1 MKVVIVGGVAGG
13 MSAATRIRRL
23 SEEAE
28 IVVFEK
34 GPHVSFANCGMPYF
48 VGGVITERDELL
60 VVTPERLR
68 ARFRI
73 DVRANCEV
81 TAIDR
86 ERKEV
91 TVRDLPAGRTYAE
104 GYDRL
109 VLSPGANPIRP
120 PIPGADDPA
129 AHTLRDMADMDRIA
143 EAARAAEGG
152 RAVIVGGGFIGLE
165 MAENLRERGLDVAL
179 AEMLPQVL
187 PPLDAEMAEPLHR
200 ELRAKGVELHLANA
214 VAAVERRGDRVDVR
228 LKDGTVLPCDFIVL
242 CIGVRPNVELAR
254 QAGLEIGSTGG
265 IRVNDRLQTSDPDVY
280 AIGDAIETTDWVTG
294 RPTLIPLA
302 GPANRQGRIA
312 ADNICAATT
321 GCRRG
326 STFRGIQGTAI
337 LKVFDLVAAHTGANE
352 KSLRRAGIACEKVY
366 VHPANHVSYY
376 PGGRTMT
383 LKLLFAPADGGILGA
398 QIVGTD
404 GVDKRIDVLATAIQ
418 ARMTVYDL
426 EEAELAYAPPY
437 GAAKDPVN
445 MAGFVAANILRGD
458 VRVVHADSIPEGAA
472 LLDVRTPGEFE
483 RSHIPGAVN
492 VPLDE
497 LRERLGEVPDGDP
510 LVVYCLTG
518 VRSYIACRI
527 LEPHGL
533 RPINLSGG
541 TRTYRQHHPE

>member
-214 VAAVERRGDRVDVR
+214 VAAVERR
-228 LKDGTVLPCDFIVL
+228 P
-242 CIGVRPNVELAR
+242 PSN
-254 QAGLEIGSTGG
+254 AG
-265 IRVNDRLQTSDPDVY
+265 
-280 AIGDAIETTDWVTG
+280 
-294 RPTLIPLA
+294 
-302 GPANRQGRIA
+302 
-312 ADNICAATT
+312 
-321 GCRRG
+321 
-326 STFRGIQGTAI
+326 
-337 LKVFDLVAAHTGANE
+337 
-352 KSLRRAGIACEKVY
+352 
-366 VHPANHVSYY
+366 
-376 PGGRTMT
+376 
-383 LKLLFAPADGGILGA
+383 
-398 QIVGTD
+398 
-404 GVDKRIDVLATAIQ
+404 ATASTC
-418 ARMTVYDL
+418 A
-426 EEAELAYAPPY
+426 
-437 GAAKDPVN
+437 
-445 MAGFVAANILRGD
+445 
-458 VRVVHADSIPEGAA
+458 
-472 LLDVRTPGEFE
+472 
-483 RSHIPGAVN
+483 
-492 VPLDE
+492 
-497 LRERLGEVPDGDP
+497 
-510 LVVYCLTG
+510 
-518 VRSYIACRI
+518 
-527 LEPHGL
+527 
-533 RPINLSGG
+533 
-541 TRTYRQHHPE
+541 